1 MIECLYLN
9 EEMITSSW
17 DCTQIEPNSKF
28 RVALPIAAGG
38 SDFVLSVVLLGEQSL
53 QASGC
58 SPSAVV
64 WLLVGVVGG
73 YRWSKH
79 ET

>member
-1 MIECLYLN
+1 MIECLGLN
-9 EEMITSSW
+9 EETRTSSW

-58 SPSAVV
+58 SLCAAM
-64 WLLVGVVGG
+64 
-73 YRWSKH
+73 
-79 ET
+79 